1 MLVCAQV
8 KIVVFVLF
16 VIDTVG
22 GVMFCVIVILL
33 VAVQPFAAVT
43 VTVYTPGWVNVLA
56 AVVGVLPPL
65 H

>member
-8 KIVVFVLF
+8 KIVAFVLF
-16 VIDTVG
+16 VIDAIG
-22 GVMFCVIVILL
+22 GVMFWVIVILL
-33 VAVQPFAAVT
+33 VAVQPFAPVT

-56 AVVGVLPPL
+56 AVVGVFPPL

>member
-22 GVMFCVIVILL
+22 GVMFWVIVILL
-33 VAVQPFAAVT
+33 VAVQPFAPVT
-43 VTVYTPGWVNVLA
+43 VTVYTPG
-56 AVVGVLPPL
+56 
-65 H
+65 

>member
-8 KIVVFVLF
+8 KIVAFVLF
-16 VIDTVG
+16 VIDAIG
-22 GVMFCVIVILL
+22 GVMFWLIVILL
-33 VAVQPFAAVT
+33 VAVQPFAPVT